1 MITDTVTEQVILLTE
16 SGEPAGVTAKAT
28 VHHLDTPLH
37 LAFSCYL
44 FNAAG
49 QLLLTQRAASK
60 VTWPGVWTNSCCG
73 HPAPGESL
81 TEAVRR
87 RLKDELGITALDV
100 TLALPRF
107 RYRAVMTN
115 GLVENEMCP
124 VFRATTDAEA
134 NPAPAEVDDIAW
146 VDWPTLVS
154 QVIAGERAVSPWCLD
169 QITQLAELPADPNQ
183 WPVGDPATLPPAA
196 RP

>member
-1 MITDTVTEQVILLTE
+1 MITDTVTEQVVLLTE
-16 SGEPAGVTAKAT
+16 SGEPAGVTDKAT

-44 FNAAG
+44 FNNAG
-49 QLLLTQRAASK
+49 QLLLTRRAASK
-60 VTWPGVWTNSCCG
+60 ATWPGVWTNSCCG

-81 TEAVRR
+81 TEAVGR
-87 RLKDELGITALDV
+87 RLADELGAAAFEV

-124 VFRATTDAEA
+124 VFRAYTEA
-134 NPAPAEVDDIAW
+134 DPNPVPAEVDAFEW
-146 VDWPTLVS
+146 VDWSTLVDA
-154 QVIAGERAVSPWCLD
+154 VIAGERAVSPWCLD
-169 QITQLAELPADPNQ
+169 QITQLAAFPRDPRQ

-196 RP
+196 LP

>member
-1 MITDTVTEQVILLTE
+1 MITDTVTEQVVLLSE
-16 SGEPAGVTAKAT
+16 SGEPVGVTAKAT

-44 FNAAG
+44 FNGAG

-60 VTWPGVWTNSCCG
+60 ATWPGVWTNSCCG

-87 RLKDELGITALDV
+87 RLADELGTAAVDV
-100 TLALPRF
+100 TLTLPGF

-124 VFRATTDAEA
+124 VFRAHTEA
-134 NPAPAEVDDIAW
+134 DPDPVPGEVDGFEW
-146 VDWPTLVS
+146 VDWPTLAS

-169 QITQLAELPADPNQ
+169 QITQLAAFPADPRE
-183 WPVGDPATLPPAA
+183 WPVGNPADLPPAA